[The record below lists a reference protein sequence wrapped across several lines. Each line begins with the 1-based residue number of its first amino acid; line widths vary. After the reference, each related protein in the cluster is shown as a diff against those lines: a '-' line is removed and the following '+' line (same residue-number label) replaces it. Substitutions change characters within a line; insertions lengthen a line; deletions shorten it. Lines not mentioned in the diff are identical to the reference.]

1 MRVYALD
8 NEGGGRMIKRFETIL
23 LSLYLRVGMNV
34 GIKRA
39 SFGIRKDWN
48 EDEVVS
54 IRNQLLLIPSG
65 PL

>member
-1 MRVYALD
+1 M
-8 NEGGGRMIKRFETIL
+8 GGGGMIKCSETIL
-23 LSLYLRVGMNV
+23 LRLCLRVGMNV

-48 EDEVVS
+48 EDEVVR

-65 PL
+65 PLQ